1 MEIFYTILKLIA
13 GLGLFLYAIHVVSV
27 GLEHVVGSRLRKSIT
42 KLTDSKIKGFGF
54 GVVITA
60 VLQSSSASIAM
71 LVGLVTSGIINLSQI
86 FPIIVGTNIGAVI
99 PMIFVSFQAFNISKI
114 LSVLCLIGILMIIFS
129 KKNNI
134 KQIGNLLVGIGLLF
148 LGLMLMSEAVIV
160 FKNNPQFINIML
172 SLDNP
177 LLLILVGM
185 VFTILIQSSL
195 ASTAVLIT
203 LCSTGSTSLMTIT
216 SIAFLIYGINIGTSI
231 STSLSAFGGTV
242 NAKRTAF
249 MHVLFNVV
257 GSIVMS
263 LLTFLPWLNILQ
275 KLISNVGMQIVTIQ
289 IIYKILIAILLLPL
303 SNLITKLSQKI
314 IPMHHNIRIEEIDEI
329 FVINDD
335 IFGTPSIAL
344 KQIGQSIYKFYELVG
359 NLIDNTVNI
368 VLKKIILLEPKLTA
382 KRENLKKIAYS
393 ITNNLVKISGDLTQK
408 DAFLVSTY
416 HEILSDIKGI
426 IYSCQRLIQCEK
438 YNFTTKQNNE
448 VQEIYKDIK
457 KLLKNSYE
465 IISVMTQETYANTE
479 EKVKNVLELNTKILE
494 LKSITKKQNILV
506 KSGETTKLHDSIL
519 FNNTLN
525 ELQNICESITNIVIR
540 VS

>member
-1 MEIFYTILKLIA
+1 
-13 GLGLFLYAIHVVSV
+13 
-27 GLEHVVGSRLRKSIT
+27 
-42 KLTDSKIKGFGF
+42 
-54 GVVITA
+54 
-60 VLQSSSASIAM
+60 
-71 LVGLVTSGIINLSQI
+71 
-86 FPIIVGTNIGAVI
+86 
-99 PMIFVSFQAFNISKI
+99 
-114 LSVLCLIGILMIIFS
+114 
-129 KKNNI
+129 
-134 KQIGNLLVGIGLLF
+134 
-148 LGLMLMSEAVIV
+148 
-160 FKNNPQFINIML
+160 
-172 SLDNP
+172 
-177 LLLILVGM
+177 
-185 VFTILIQSSL
+185 
-195 ASTAVLIT
+195 
-203 LCSTGSTSLMTIT
+203 
-216 SIAFLIYGINIGTSI
+216 
-231 STSLSAFGGTV
+231 
-242 NAKRTAF
+242 
-249 MHVLFNVV
+249 
-257 GSIVMS
+257 
-263 LLTFLPWLNILQ
+263 
-275 KLISNVGMQIVTIQ
+275 
-289 IIYKILIAILLLPL
+289 
-303 SNLITKLSQKI
+303 
-314 IPMHHNIRIEEIDEI
+314 
-329 FVINDD
+329 
-335 IFGTPSIAL
+335 PSIAL